1 MKILAAVMGTALFMA
16 GAAQAGD
23 VTVEL
28 SGVQARGGTL
38 LASLQTRDQCMKPA
52 GSYGATASSP
62 SASVVRLT
70 IPNVAPGEYALSVL
84 HDVDGDMTMDVSPE
98 FIPTE
103 GWAMVNGESLRG
115 RPVFDQVKVTVPAA
129 GSTLKARVIYMDGK
143 IPTQ

>member
-1 MKILAAVMGTALFMA
+1 
-16 GAAQAGD
+16 

-28 SGVQARGGTL
+28 SGVQARGGTV
-38 LASLQTRDQCMKPA
+38 LASLQTRDQFMKPV

-62 SASVVRLT
+62 SAGVLRLT

-84 HDVDGDMTMDVSPE
+84 HDVDGDMVMDVSPA

-103 GWAMVNGESLRG
+103 GWAMVNGETLRG
-115 RPVFDQVKVTVPAA
+115 PPTFDQVKVTVPPA
-129 GSTLKARVIYMDGK
+129 GSALQARIIYMDGK